1 MRWETNCDSVIL
13 VRVVPRSSKNQI
25 LCEEEGVFRIKLTAA
40 PIEGKANAALKQL
53 LSKRL
58 RVPKK
63 NVEIVSGERGRL
75 KSIRIQ
81 GLSAENVNN
90 LLKKG
95 S

>member
-1 MRWETNCDSVIL
+1 MSWETNCESVIL

-25 LCEEEGVFRIKLTAA
+25 LFEEEGVFRIKLTAA

-63 NVEIVSGERGRL
+63 NVEIISGERARL

-81 GLSAENVNN
+81 GLSAEYVND

-95 S
+95 P